1 MKQETYKGLGVILL
15 SMAGY
20 FVIYNLLMFEFMEQS
35 KTLKDAIVDAFTVS
49 GITIIHVRLLL
60 IVIISLAAS
69 VIWLIDFV
77 VYKSFCHIA
86 GAGHISTSK
95 ILLTTLTSLLPGPLV
110 TYFILSFHIFP
121 MNGMAIKAVNSVIHV
136 LALVFLFY
144 NDMEKSSRVKF
155 ILLVVLYTVVSMLFS
170 IGFRV

>member
-1 MKQETYKGLGVILL
+1 MKKETYKGLGVILL

-86 GAGHISTSK
+86 GAGHISTIK
-95 ILLTTLTSLLPGPLV
+95 NIADNAYKPFAGAFGYLLHSFFP
-110 TYFILSFHIFP
+110 YLSDEW
-121 MNGMAIKAVNSVIHV
+121 NGN
-136 LALVFLFY
+136 
-144 NDMEKSSRVKF
+144 
-155 ILLVVLYTVVSMLFS
+155 
-170 IGFRV
+170 